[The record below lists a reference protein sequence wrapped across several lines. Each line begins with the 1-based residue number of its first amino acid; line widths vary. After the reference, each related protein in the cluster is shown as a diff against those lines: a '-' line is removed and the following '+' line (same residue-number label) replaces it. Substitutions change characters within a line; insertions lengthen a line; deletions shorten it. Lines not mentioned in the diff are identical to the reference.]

1 MHHNTIIC
9 SCPKAR
15 HEHGT
20 VAMYEAHRCSCDG
33 CRRAKAEYTARA
45 RNFTPLVDAK
55 PARSRLLEL
64 QKAGM
69 TTLDVAKA
77 AGLSPATLYA
87 LDSPNTAKRRKKI
100 AAATAEAIM
109 AVGYRQAI
117 QVVKS
122 DHSVVDAET
131 SVNQIKVLHCLGW
144 TNEDVEERCGIPVG
158 TLYRLL
164 RGYST
169 TVDMA
174 GRIDKAYHGLKD
186 DTPPQGT
193 ELERARRRRAQR
205 KAEENNWDVF
215 LAA

>member
-1 MHHNTIIC
+1 MQTFEIIC

-20 VAMYEAHRCSCDG
+20 VAMYEAHRCLCPG
-33 CRRAKAEYTARA
+33 CRGAKSEYTARI
-45 RNFTPLVDAK
+45 RKFTPLVDAN
-55 PARSRLLEL
+55 PARNRLRKL
-64 QKAGM
+64 QDAGM

-87 LDSPNTAKRRKKI
+87 LDSPNAAKRRKKI
-100 AAATAEAIM
+100 SATTAEAILK
-109 AVGYRQAI
+109 VGYQQAI
-117 QVVKS
+117 RLPKS
-122 DHSVVDAET
+122 EHAVIDAET
-131 SVNQIKVLHCLGW
+131 SMNQIKVLHCLGW
-144 TNEDVEERCGIPVG
+144 TNEDVEERCGIPAG

-174 GRIDKAYHGLKD
+174 GRIEKAYQELKND
-186 DTPPQGT
+186 APPQGT
-193 ELERARRRRAQR
+193 ELERARRRRAQF